1 MIFRVLISVIILFSG
16 CAAPSQL
23 SGSGSWAQSMLKKL
37 TLREKIAQ
45 MMVYRM
51 NMHYLN
57 YYSEEWKEI
66 EELISSDGIG
76 ILHIWFGETGSSLTM
91 LNEMQRQSKVQQLFQ
106 PLVLN
111 LGLQPFG
118 L

>member
-1 MIFRVLISVIILFSG
+1 MIFRVLIISVIILFSG

-23 SGSGSWAQSMLKKL
+23 SGSGSWAESMLKKL

-57 YYSEEWKEI
+57 YNSEEWKEI
-66 EELISSDGIG
+66 EELISTDGIG
-76 ILHIWFGETGSSLTM
+76 ILHIWFGEPGNSLTM
-91 LNEMQRQSKVQQLFQ
+91 LNELQRQSRVPILVQAYI
-106 PLVLN
+106 
-111 LGLQPFG
+111 
-118 L
+118 